1 MASKHAAPCK
11 ILLVEHS
18 PELLRML
25 ETMLLLEGYLVQTA
39 RSRQEA
45 RSYVEA
51 ERFHVAVID
60 ARLDIHD
67 PDNYDGFQL
76 MRDVRYLDPSIG
88 IILLTVTDDLDIVR
102 EALYAVSGEMN
113 PVFETTRSSASA
125 FLEKTPQALRWLP
138 TVVRRVL
145 DEVVRVDPDLQI
157 VDPEQFLYQI
167 ARRMRYTN
175 SPEAARLQEELE
187 ELLSKLF
194 SGCDRVDLHTI
205 AEQNQGYSK
214 AFVFQATPYIGDE
227 AQPVRV
233 AKVGELQ
240 MIERE
245 VRRFR
250 DYLEYWTHG
259 NRSPAA
265 LTAVRRTRT
274 LGGMIYQFDGLD
286 GELRDFAQF
295 FHGTRDRALIG
306 QVIANLFVNTLTF
319 GHHARRVQRRD
330 ADLRAVYSQL
340 LRLDA
345 DELQAKLDEL
355 GKIARMLGSS
365 SLAEKFWIPPGV
377 SLMNPVEYALT
388 GNFSGSYVETTIHG
402 ELHSHNVLVDACDD
416 TWLVDFA
423 NTGKG
428 PLLQD
433 HIAFEASLLIEQN
446 EVPPG
451 RPLYEWTRLLFSQPG
466 DLFPR
471 LPNRLA
477 STPEVAKMH
486 HAVLTVRRLAYH
498 ELKDAEANRAY
509 LIGLF
514 FTTLRMITVKFL
526 TPPKRFHALLVA
538 AMIAENLLALEGEGG
553 VSP

>member
-1 MASKHAAPCK
+1 MAFKHAAQCK

-25 ETMLLLEGYLVQTA
+25 ETMLLREGYLVQPA
-39 RSRQEA
+39 SSRQEA
-45 RSYVEA
+45 LTYAET
-51 ERFHVAVID
+51 ERFHVAVIA

-76 MRDVRYLDPSIG
+76 MRDLRYLDPSTG
-88 IILLTVTDDLDIVR
+88 IILLTVADDLDIVR

-125 FLEKTPQALRWLP
+125 FLEKTPEALRWLP
-138 TVVRRVL
+138 ACVRQVFE
-145 DEVVRVDPDLQI
+145 EVVQVDWGLQI

-167 ARRMRYTN
+167 ARRMRYAN
-175 SPEAARLQEELE
+175 SPEAARLQDELE

-227 AQPVRV
+227 PQPVLV
-233 AKVGELQ
+233 AKVGELK

-250 DYLEYWTHG
+250 DYLEYWTNG
-259 NRSPAA
+259 SRSPSA
-265 LTAVRRTRT
+265 LTSVRRTRT
-274 LGGMIYQFDGLD
+274 LGGMVYRFDGLD

-295 FHGTRDRALIG
+295 FHGTKDRALIG
-306 QVIANLFVNTLTF
+306 EVIANLFVNTLAF
-319 GHHARRVQRRD
+319 GHHSRRVERQD
-330 ADLRAVYSQL
+330 VDLRAVYVAL

-355 GKIARMLGSS
+355 GNIAKTLGRS
-365 SLAEKFWIPPGV
+365 SLSEKFWVQPDSALP
-377 SLMNPVEYALT
+377 NPVEYALS
-388 GNFSGSYVETTIHG
+388 GNFVGSYVETTIHG
-402 ELHSHNVLVDACDD
+402 ELHCHTVLVDACDE

-433 HIAFEASLLIEQN
+433 FIAFEASLLIEQ
-446 EVPPG
+446 
-451 RPLYEWTRLLFSQPG
+451 
-466 DLFPR
+466 
-471 LPNRLA
+471 
-477 STPEVAKMH
+477 KM
-486 HAVLTVRRLAYH
+486 LTIIL
-498 ELKDAEANRAY
+498 N
-509 LIGLF
+509 
-514 FTTLRMITVKFL
+514 
-526 TPPKRFHALLVA
+526 
-538 AMIAENLLALEGEGG
+538 
-553 VSP
+553 